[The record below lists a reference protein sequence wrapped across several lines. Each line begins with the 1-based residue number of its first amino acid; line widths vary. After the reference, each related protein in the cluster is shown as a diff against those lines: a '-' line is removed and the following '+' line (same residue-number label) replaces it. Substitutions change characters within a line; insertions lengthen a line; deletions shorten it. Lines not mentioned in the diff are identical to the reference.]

1 MATPSTLLWKLDPH
15 TKAKHAILS
24 EYLKAW
30 FQIVGRTH
38 SKLIFIDGFAGPGRY
53 SEGEPGSP
61 LIALDIARKANI
73 SSKILFQ
80 FVEEDKKRFA
90 HLKDE
95 IHNLNRPPSFDISLE
110 NESFA
115 KTLSSILDYLEKNHF
130 ISAPVFAFIDPFGFK
145 DVSFS
150 LIQRLLSFNKCE
162 VFINF
167 MIDSMNRFLEHPEDV
182 IRGYI
187 YELLGSSDVSSIIDS
202 DNRIAALQRA
212 YEERLKSVAKF
223 VLPFEIRNKKDRT
236 QFFLFFASNHRL
248 GHIKMKEAMWRI
260 DKDGEFSFSDASY
273 GQQIL
278 FRDFNLEQK
287 IRGLLSEII
296 QNFATQTV
304 PCKLVETF
312 VEDKTMFLKSHM
324 KNALKIAEEEAKIS
338 VEALKSDGKKRIK
351 NTFPEDAIIKFC

>member
-1 MATPSTLLWKLDPH
+1 MGTPSTLLWKLDPH

-30 FQIVGRTH
+30 FQIVGKTH

-61 LIALDIARKANI
+61 LIALDIAKKANI

-80 FVEEDKKRFA
+80 FVEEDKNRFKY
-90 HLKDE
+90 LKNE
-95 IHNLNRPPSFDISLE
+95 LNNLKIPPSFDISIE
-110 NESFA
+110 NESFSNI
-115 KTLSSILDYLEKNHF
+115 LSSTQDYLERNHG
-130 ISAPVFAFIDPFGFK
+130 APIFAFIDPFGFK
-145 DVSFS
+145 GIPFN
-150 LIQRLLSFNKCE
+150 LIKNLLSYQKCE
-162 VFINF
+162 IFINF
-167 MIDSMNRFLEHPEDV
+167 MIDSTNRWLEHPKDG
-182 IRGYI
+182 IRGHI
-187 YELLGSSDVSSIIDS
+187 YELLASKDMSSIIAS
-202 DNRIAALQRA
+202 DNRIEALRRT
-212 YEERLKSVAKF
+212 YENNLRQIAHF
-223 VLPFEIRNKKDRT
+223 VLPFEMRDKKDRT

-260 DKDGEFSFSDASY
+260 DKDGDYSFSDASY
-273 GQQIL
+273 GKQIL

-296 QNFATQTV
+296 PNFTGQTV
-304 PCKLVETF
+304 PCKSVETF
-312 VEDKTMFLKSHM
+312 VEDKTIFLKSHV

-338 VEALKSDGKKRIK
+338 VEALKSDGKKRRK

>member
-1 MATPSTLLWKLDPH
+1 MGTPSTLLWKLDPH

-30 FQIVGRTH
+30 FQIVGKTH

-61 LIALDIARKANI
+61 LIALDIAKKANI

-80 FVEEDKKRFA
+80 FVEEDKNRFKY
-90 HLKDE
+90 LKNE
-95 IHNLNRPPSFDISLE
+95 LNNLKIPPSFDISIE
-110 NESFA
+110 NESFSNI
-115 KTLSSILDYLEKNHF
+115 LSSTQDYLERNHG
-130 ISAPVFAFIDPFGFK
+130 APIFAFIDPFGFK
-145 DVSFS
+145 GIPFN
-150 LIQRLLSFNKCE
+150 LIKNLLSYQKCE
-162 VFINF
+162 IFINF
-167 MIDSMNRFLEHPEDV
+167 MIDSTNRFLEHPEKV
-182 IRGYI
+182 IRCYI
-187 YELLGSSDVSSIIDS
+187 YELLGSSDVSSIIES

-223 VLPFEIRNKKDRT
+223 VLPFEMRNKKDRT

-273 GQQIL
+273 GQQSL

-304 PCKLVETF
+304 PCKSVETF
-312 VEDKTMFLKSHM
+312 VEDKTIFLKSHL

-351 NTFPEDAIIKFC
+351 NTFPGDTIIKFC

>member
-1 MATPSTLLWKLDPH
+1 MGTPSTLLWKLDPH

-30 FQIVGRTH
+30 FQIVGKTH

-61 LIALDIARKANI
+61 LIALDIAKKANI

-80 FVEEDKKRFA
+80 FVEEDKNRFKY
-90 HLKDE
+90 LKNE
-95 IHNLNRPPSFDISLE
+95 LNNLKIPPSFDISIE
-110 NESFA
+110 NESFSNI
-115 KTLSSILDYLEKNHF
+115 LSSTQDYLERNHG
-130 ISAPVFAFIDPFGFK
+130 APIFAFIDPFGFK
-145 DVSFS
+145 GIPFN
-150 LIQRLLSFNKCE
+150 LIKNLLSYQKCE
-162 VFINF
+162 IFINF
-167 MIDSMNRFLEHPEDV
+167 MIDSTNRFLEHPEKV
-182 IRGYI
+182 IRCYI
-187 YELLGSSDVSSIIDS
+187 YELLGSSDVSSIIES

-223 VLPFEIRNKKDRT
+223 VLPFEMRNKKDRT

-273 GQQIL
+273 GQQLL

-287 IRGLLSEII
+287 IRGLLSDII
-296 QNFATQTV
+296 KNFTGQTV
-304 PCKLVETF
+304 PCKSVETF
-312 VEDKTMFLKSHM
+312 VEDKTMFLKSHL

-338 VEALKSDGKKRIK
+338 VGALKSNGKKRIK
-351 NTFPEDAIIKFC
+351 NTFPEDTIIKFC